1 MINNISGY
9 TNINNSQEANRG
21 YVNKFDKSLKLPF
34 YKVLNNNLLNMKS
47 TQDDEIKIN
56 DSDVAASE
64 NIAINSAVVG
74 ASEVSDAD
82 TGSAT
87 YA

>member
-1 MINNISGY
+1 MINNISGNTTTY
-9 TNINNSQEANRG
+9 NSSEVYKG

-34 YKVLNNNLLNMKS
+34 YKVLSNNLSNMKPV
-47 TQDDEIKIN
+47 QDDEIKIN

-74 ASEVSDAD
+74 ASAVSDTD

>member
-1 MINNISGY
+1 MINSISAYSGAY
-9 TNINNSQEANRG
+9 NSPEVDKS
-21 YVNKFDKSLKLPF
+21 YINKFDKSLKLPF
-34 YKVLNNNLLNMKS
+34 YKVLSSNFPGMKPAGN
-47 TQDDEIKIN
+47 DEIKIN
-56 DSDVAASE
+56 DSEIAPSD

-74 ASEVSDAD
+74 VAAVSDTD

>member
-9 TNINNSQEANRG
+9 SSTYNSPQVDKS
-21 YVNKFDKSLKLPF
+21 YINKFDKSLKLPF
-34 YKVLNNNLLNMKS
+34 YKVLSSNLPGMKPAG
-47 TQDDEIKIN
+47 DDEIKIN
-56 DSDVAASE
+56 DSEIAASD

-74 ASEVSDAD
+74 AAAVSDTD